1 MQEVLLKES
10 IQFGLRYKC
19 MSWPIILAD
28 DCLQMWIC
36 FIAKTTGVMYS
47 CVYIMVRGL

>member
-1 MQEVLLKES
+1 ML
-10 IQFGLRYKC
+10 
-19 MSWPIILAD
+19 WPIIWMMIVFR
-28 DCLQMWIC
+28 CEYN